1 MHDHAGSFPFDP
13 HRPCPRFCFAAR
25 PFSAQIATMST
36 AYQVL
41 ARKYRPKQFDE
52 VVGQPHI
59 VRTLE
64 NAIGRKRI
72 AHAYLF
78 VGPRGTGKTTLARIF
93 AKALNCEKSKEPT
106 AAPCDECSNCKE
118 ITAGNSM
125 DVLEID
131 GASNNGVEQVRELR
145 EVVRYAPSKAR
156 FKIIYI
162 DEVHMLSTAAF
173 NALLKTL
180 EEPPPH
186 VKFLFATT
194 DPQKIPLTIL
204 SRCQR
209 FDLRRIPS
217 DLIVKHLRTIAK
229 AEKVAVSDD
238 ALLAIARGAAGGM
251 RDAQSA
257 LDQLI
262 AFCGDKVEEGDVL
275 SIFGLAP
282 REQVKAIA
290 RGILDARRAEVV
302 ETVGRLSDE
311 GRDLSRLL
319 DELVERFRALLILLA
334 GAKPSEVTDEEL
346 AELREES
353 TRLKRARAL
362 RILEILGAAQEQ
374 MRYALS
380 KRILLE
386 VALLNTIE
394 TQHEIAIEELIARL
408 RGAGPL
414 PASPSAAVPSTV
426 PAITPA
432 SASPSLP
439 ASAPASI
446 REAAPPRP
454 TPSSEPLPEVGA
466 LWTSLLDSIGKGVP
480 MLKTALAQARP
491 MSLSQD
497 TLVVGFDRTME
508 FEKEVAETPKNQ
520 EAILARLRELTHRAF
535 NLRIVFADDPDL
547 PGSENVP
554 HSTPKAGTAAVS
566 LDDTATFKNDPM
578 IRKAIEL
585 FKGEVVKVKRPKAG

>member
-1 MHDHAGSFPFDP
+1 
-13 HRPCPRFCFAAR
+13 
-25 PFSAQIATMST
+25 MSS

-41 ARKYRPKQFDE
+41 ARKYRPQQFSE

-64 NAIGRKRI
+64 NAIARQRI

-93 AKALNCEKSKEPT
+93 AKALNCAKSKAPT
-106 AAPCDECSNCKE
+106 AKPCGECSSCAE
-118 ITAGNSM
+118 IAAGNSM

-145 EVVRYAPSKAR
+145 ETVRYAPSAAR

-162 DEVHMLSTAAF
+162 DEVHMLSTPAF

-217 DLIVKHLRTIAK
+217 DLIVKHLRGIAQ
-229 AEKVAVSDD
+229 AEKVEVSDN
-238 ALLAIARGAAGGM
+238 ALLAVARGAAGGM

-262 AFCGDKVEEGDVL
+262 AFCGNKIEESDVL
-275 SIFGLAP
+275 AIFGLAP
-282 REQVKAIA
+282 REQILALA
-290 RGILDARRAEVV
+290 RNLLDARRAEVV
-302 ETVGRLSDE
+302 ETIGRLSDE

-319 DELVERFRALLILLA
+319 DELVERFRALLILLT
-334 GAKPSEVTDEEL
+334 GAKPSDATEEEL
-346 AELREES
+346 AELREEAA
-353 TRLKRARAL
+353 RLKRGRAL

-374 MRYALS
+374 MRHALS
-380 KRILLE
+380 KRIHLE
-386 VALLNTIE
+386 VALLNAIE
-394 TQHEIAIEELIARL
+394 TQHEIALEELIARL
-408 RGAGPL
+408 QGIGGTPRPVSAPPPPL
-414 PASPSAAVPSTV
+414 PPSAL
-426 PAITPA
+426 PAADT
-432 SASPSLP
+432 PSL
-439 ASAPASI
+439 
-446 REAAPPRP
+446 REAPPAPPAP
-454 TPSSEPLPEVGA
+454 PEEPLPEVGA
-466 LWTSLLDSIGKGVP
+466 LWTRLLEALDKSTP
-480 MLKTALAQARP
+480 LLKTALVQARP
-491 MSLSQD
+491 ISLSQD
-497 TLVVGFDRTME
+497 TLVVGFDRTLE
-508 FEKEVAETPKNQ
+508 FEKDVADTPKNR
-520 EAILARLRELTHRAF
+520 EALVARLYDLTQRAF

-547 PGSENVP
+547 LDGKDPAA
-554 HSTPKAGTAAVS
+554 KAVRSASSPEDDAA
-566 LDDTATFKNDPM
+566 AFENDPL
-578 IRKAIEL
+578 IRKALDL
-585 FKGEVVKVKRPKAG
+585 FKGEIMKVKRPTGR